1 MDSAMRS
8 TTLPLS
14 FNYTPRSSGESR
26 TLSTGSTE
34 TLISE
39 YPLRDPRRPPRAARS
54 SRDLSPLTPNKRVMM
69 TEIMMMGYGQLAGF
83 FTLDGSLIKQQPF
96 EHVKR
101 KGVIGG
107 QGGGGVVRALKS
119 EQQSGLF
126 STLKWGNLG
135 ESLGGILGGNEL
147 SSIKEMK
154 DNARLRPIPILSTPQ
169 SVLFVDL
176 KLEPGESVTYTYRC
190 PLPSAIPPTHKG
202 RAMKVYYH
210 LTIGIQRATNATPK
224 QEISTVNVPFRVVT
238 GLNSEPSF

>member
-1 MDSAMRS
+1 LAAGIPS
-8 TTLPLS
+8 PLS
-14 FNYTPRSSGESR
+14 LNYTPRSSGDSH
-26 TLSTGSTE
+26 TQSIGSTE
-34 TLISE
+34 TLISD
-39 YPLRDPRRPPRAARS
+39 YPLRDPDRPPRTARS
-54 SRDLSPLTPNKRVMM
+54 NRGLSLLAPTERGKMTEVMM
-69 TEIMMMGYGQLAGF
+69 IGYGQLAGF

-107 QGGGGVVRALKS
+107 QGGGGVVRAEKN
-119 EQQSGLF
+119 EQGGIF
-126 STLKWGNLG
+126 STLRWGHLG
-135 ESLGGILGGNEL
+135 ESLGGMLGGKEL

-154 DNARLRPIPILSTPQ
+154 DNARLRSIPILSTPQ

-210 LTIGIQRATNATPK
+210 LTIGIQRAANAALK
-224 QEISTVNVPFRVVT
+224 QQISTVDVPFRVVT
-238 GLNSEPSF
+238 GLNSEPSFRT